1 MVWTTGCARR
11 DSKPSMIFA
20 GCQSNRVTE
29 WKHLNLNYKIVAR
42 IDEQKCIGC
51 DLCHIAC
58 WDGAHQCIHLD
69 RVTGPVDGHVEMHQT
84 PAAKEAESRAAIA
97 ETPVSR
103 KERERSGRTGPYPTP
118 LARIPR
124 VDETECVGC
133 NLCSLRL
140 PGGRMHHHGRASI
153 HGLGAADVGERS
165 TSAAFVAAA
174 PTNVETSKRL
184 MRLSRFLRIG
194 KQLHEDAHHDDCSF
208 KTEPYRKADAA
219 CKADLLIDGA
229 TIREVRAGIPA
240 SAADKVVDATGLLL
254 LPGGIDAHTH
264 LDMPFGGTTSA
275 DDFETGTRAAAIGG
289 TTTIVDFAIQA
300 RGTKMRTAL
309 DTWWKKA
316 EGKACIDFG
325 LHMIVTDLPDAGLE
339 DMDEMVREGVAS
351 FKLFMAY
358 PNVLMVD
365 DATIFKALRQTAKN
379 GALICMHAENGSVID
394 VIVQQAL
401 AEGKTAPIY
410 HALTRPTKAEAEAVH
425 RAIAMAEMAGV
436 PIYIVHL
443 SSEDALNQVR
453 EARDRGL
460 PAFAETCPQ
469 YLLLSLEDVADKG
482 WEGAKYVFTP
492 PLRERKNQPKLWE
505 GLRKDNLQVV
515 STDHCP
521 FCFADQKALGKDD
534 FTKIP
539 NGGPGIENRL
549 QLLHHHGVGQGNFSI
564 NRFVELVSTAPAR
577 IFGMYPK
584 KGVLAAGSDADLVL
598 WDPAADYT
606 ISAATHHMR
615 VDYSM
620 FEGFHVR
627 GNARDV
633 YSRGELIVSGGK
645 FIGKPGRGKYLRREA
660 RGGAWK

>member
-1 MVWTTGCARR
+1 MPLTLIQNGTIVNA
-11 DSKPSMIFA
+11 DST
-20 GCQSNRVTE
+20 V
-29 WKHLNLNYKIVAR
+29 
-42 IDEQKCIGC
+42 
-51 DLCHIAC
+51 
-58 WDGAHQCIHLD
+58 
-69 RVTGPVDGHVEMHQT
+69 
-84 PAAKEAESRAAIA
+84 
-97 ETPVSR
+97 
-103 KERERSGRTGPYPTP
+103 
-118 LARIPR
+118 
-124 VDETECVGC
+124 
-133 NLCSLRL
+133 
-140 PGGRMHHHGRASI
+140 
-153 HGLGAADVGERS
+153 
-165 TSAAFVAAA
+165 
-174 PTNVETSKRL
+174 
-184 MRLSRFLRIG
+184 
-194 KQLHEDAHHDDCSF
+194 
-208 KTEPYRKADAA
+208 
-219 CKADLLIDGA
+219 KADLLIDGP
-229 TIREVRAGIPA
+229 IIKEIRAGIPA
-240 SAADKVVDATGLLL
+240 STAQTVVDATGLLL

-264 LDMPFGGTTSA
+264 LDMPFGGSKSA

-316 EGKACIDFG
+316 EGKACIDYG

-365 DATIFKALRQTAKN
+365 DATIFKALKQTAKN
-379 GALICMHAENGSVID
+379 GALVCMHAENGSVID

-410 HALTRPTKAEAEAVH
+410 HALTRPTRAEAEAVH
-425 RAIAMAEMAGV
+425 RAIAMAEMADV
-436 PIYIVHL
+436 PVYIVHL

-469 YLLLSLEDVADKG
+469 YLLLSLEDNMVDKG

-492 PLRERKNQPKLWE
+492 PLREKRNQPKLWE
-505 GLRKDNLQVV
+505 GLRTDNLQVV

-521 FCFADQKALGKDD
+521 FCFEDQKALGKDD

-549 QLLHHHGVGQGNFSI
+549 QLLHHHGVGHGNLSL
-564 NRFVELVSTAPAR
+564 NRFVEIVSTAPAR

-584 KGVLAAGSDADLVL
+584 KGVLAEGSDADIVL
-598 WDPAADYT
+598 WDAAAEHT
-606 ISAATHHMR
+606 ISAKTHHMR

-620 FEGFHVR
+620 FEGFRVR

-633 YSRGELIVSGGK
+633 YSRGELIVSKGE
-645 FIGKPGRGKYLRREA
+645 FVGKPGRGTYLRREA